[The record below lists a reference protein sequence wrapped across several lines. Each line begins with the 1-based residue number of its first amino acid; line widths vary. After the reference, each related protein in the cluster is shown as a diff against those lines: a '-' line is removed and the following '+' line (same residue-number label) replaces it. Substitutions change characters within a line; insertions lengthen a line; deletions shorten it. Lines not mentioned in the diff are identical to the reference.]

1 MLRKGRQATSSS
13 PDLSWLRGSGSG
25 VERLL
30 AKEKV
35 EGSNPF
41 SRSNVLKKRPALCGP
56 FFFPERH
63 QRPDQFLMSIPGW
76 HLRQ

>member
-41 SRSNVLKKRPALCGP
+41 SRSNVLNKEARIVRALLFSGTP
-56 FFFPERH
+56 
-63 QRPDQFLMSIPGW
+63 SKT
-76 HLRQ
+76 